1 MTSPPSPI
9 TILVVDDHA
18 LFRDGIAALL
28 KQRDDM
34 VMVAEA
40 GDGQSAIEHYL
51 AHRPDVTLMDLQMPG
66 MGGLE
71 AIAAIRRHDP
81 AARIIA
87 LTTYR
92 SDVQIKRALQAG
104 ATSYLLKSML
114 VDEMFHTIERVHAG
128 ARQLPP
134 EVAAMLAGGFPV
146 DLLTRREMD
155 VLTLAAEGNSN
166 KGIARK
172 LGIGEETVKG
182 YMSTLFCKLG
192 AHDRTHAVALALKQG
207 ILAD

>member
-18 LFRDGIAALL
+18 LFREGIAALL
-28 KQRDDM
+28 KSRDDM
-34 VMVAEA
+34 RIVAEA
-40 GDGQSAIEHYL
+40 GDGQSAVEHYL
-51 AHRPDVTLMDLQMPG
+51 THRPDVTLMDLQMPG

-71 AIAAIRRHDP
+71 AIAAIRLHDP
-81 AARIIA
+81 AARVIA

-104 ATSYLLKSML
+104 ATSYLLKSIL
-114 VDEMFHTIERVHAG
+114 VDEMIHTIQRVHAG
-128 ARQLPP
+128 ARQLPA
-134 EVAAMLAGGFPV
+134 EVAAMLAGSFPV

-182 YMSTLFCKLG
+182 YMSTLFSKLG
-192 AHDRTHAVALALKQG
+192 ANDRTHAVALALKQG
-207 ILAD
+207 ILAG